1 MKERNH
7 YLDTLKW

>member
-7 YLDTLKW
+7 Q

>member
-7 YLDTLKW
+7 SLMVKAN